1 MIDQHVLSLIVSVIN
16 MKFDQIISNEA
27 SEALKEDVLQTIR
40 LAGKICTQRSY
51 AELVRNLKQ
60 SLPRYFGFQAVGV
73 MLKDQKTD
81 LMFTV
86 NEIS

>member
-40 LAGKICTQRSY
+40 LAGKICT
-51 AELVRNLKQ
+51 
-60 SLPRYFGFQAVGV
+60 
-73 MLKDQKTD
+73 
-81 LMFTV
+81 
-86 NEIS
+86 